1 MRRALLVSVL
11 AITLALPG
19 AAQARS
25 SYCSPSG
32 DYCTSATAR
41 GGGALLRLA
50 TFSFR
55 GLVRVCVE
63 PPSGAGTCKR
73 FPLRKSK
80 EGIFVSFVRWG
91 VHFPDR
97 GAGTYR
103 VRWQKFG
110 GTLGPPLTFKR

>member
-19 AAQARS
+19 AAQAR
-25 SYCSPSG
+25 
-32 DYCTSATAR
+32 
-41 GGGALLRLA
+41 
-50 TFSFR
+50 
-55 GLVRVCVE
+55 
-63 PPSGAGTCKR
+63 
-73 FPLRKSK
+73 
-80 EGIFVSFVRWG
+80 
-91 VHFPDR
+91 DR